1 MIVGYLDHE
10 SSGGIT
16 VRNLQKQILGRDE
29 VRADLTKDFYG
40 KTMWRRP

>member
-1 MIVGYLDHE
+1 MIASYLDHE

-16 VRNLQKQILGRDE
+16 ARNFQKQILRRDE

-40 KTMWRRP
+40 KIIWQRP